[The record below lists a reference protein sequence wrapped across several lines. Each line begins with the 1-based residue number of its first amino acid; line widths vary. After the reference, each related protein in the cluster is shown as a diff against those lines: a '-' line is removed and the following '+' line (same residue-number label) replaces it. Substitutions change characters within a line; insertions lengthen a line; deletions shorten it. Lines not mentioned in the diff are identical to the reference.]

1 MQKGL
6 PRTLSRIFLGFET
19 LLAAC
24 APAADCPVA
33 TMDLLRLILR
43 NIFRHRLRSVLTVLG
58 VSVAMLAFGLLRTL
72 VGAWYLGVD
81 SASANRLVTRNK
93 ISLIYALPLSYRTKI
108 LQVNGVTGI
117 GHGVWYD
124 GIYRDKKNFFAR
136 IALSGLEYIDMF
148 PEFVVPQAERTAFE
162 KERNSAIAGQ
172 KLVERFGWKIGDRIP
187 LQGTIYPGN
196 IELVLRGIYRGVRTN
211 VDETAFFFRYD
222 YLNEQL
228 RKTMPDRA
236 DKAGWYL
243 IRIKDPDRAAEISQE
258 IDALF
263 ANSLAE
269 TLTETEKAF
278 QMGFVAMTGAIVG
291 AIQVISVVVIAIIL
305 IVLANTMA
313 MTARERS
320 SEYAVLKALGFG
332 PRHLFA
338 LIAGESVSM
347 ALIGGIAGAILTYPG
362 GMVFRARLESLL
374 PVFEITWATIA
385 LILAVAFFVGLAAAL
400 PPVVRVTRMGIAEG
414 LGHIG

>member
-1 MQKGL
+1 
-6 PRTLSRIFLGFET
+6 
-19 LLAAC
+19 
-24 APAADCPVA
+24 
-33 TMDLLRLILR
+33 MDLLKLILR
-43 NIFRHRLRSVLTVLG
+43 NIFRHRLRSVLTILG

-72 VGAWYLGVD
+72 VEAWYLGVD
-81 SASANRLVTRNK
+81 TASANRLVTRNK

-108 LQVNGVTGI
+108 LQVSGVTSI

-124 GIYRDKKNFFAR
+124 GIYIDKKNFFAR
-136 IALSGLEYIDMF
+136 LAISGLEYIDMF
-148 PEFVVPQAERTAFE
+148 PEFVVPEAHRKAFE
-162 KERNSAIAGQ
+162 KERNSAIAGR

-196 IELVLRGIYRGVRTN
+196 IELVLRGVYHGVRPN

-228 RKTMPDRA
+228 RKTTPTRA

-243 IRIKDPDRAAEISQE
+243 IRIGDPDRAAEISEE

-278 QMGFVAMTGAIVG
+278 QMGFVAMTDAIVG
-291 AIQVISVVVIAIIL
+291 AIRVISVVVIAIIL

-320 SEYAVLKALGFG
+320 SEYAVLKSLGFR

-338 LIAGESVSM
+338 LIAGESVSI
-347 ALIGGIAGAILTYPG
+347 ALIGGIIGAILCFPG
-362 GMVFRARLESLL
+362 GAVFRARLESFL
-374 PVFEITWATIA
+374 PVFEITGSTLVLIVIVAT
-385 LILAVAFFVGLAAAL
+385 LVGLAAAL
-400 PPVVRVTRMGIAEG
+400 PPAIRVSRMGIAEG